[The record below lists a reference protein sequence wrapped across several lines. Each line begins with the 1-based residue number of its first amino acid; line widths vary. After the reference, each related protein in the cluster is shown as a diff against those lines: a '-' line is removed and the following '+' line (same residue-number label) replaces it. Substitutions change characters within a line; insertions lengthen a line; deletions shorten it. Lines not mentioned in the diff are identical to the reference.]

1 MLWQVEQHFRFA
13 RIIRQALQWFDKVDE
28 SSLSRSDLDKF
39 NFQKGYSFLM
49 PKEKKQSFI

>member
-1 MLWQVEQHFRFA
+1 MYIAFSVRFRELF
-13 RIIRQALQWFDKVDE
+13 QALQWFDKVDE

-49 PKEKKQSFI
+49 PKEKEAFI

>member
-1 MLWQVEQHFRFA
+1 VAHFHFSQGNYP
-13 RIIRQALQWFDKVDE
+13 QALQWFDKVDE

-49 PKEKKQSFI
+49 PKKKKEAIV